1 MGSIQKAKAG
11 TTRTRITQKA
21 LAEHLGLHPSTVS
34 LVLNSAPL
42 AAAIPEETRE
52 RILRAARELDY
63 RPNLYAKYLASN
75 RSFTVA
81 ILLPA
86 IGEGYSTA
94 VLGGIDQA
102 LFEKNYAFFLAIHH
116 GDRQLMREY
125 PRRLV
130 QRAVEGFILL
140 NTPIEEPLGWPTV
153 SIGGYPAVGDMTR
166 VLINNY
172 RGARMAA
179 EHLIGLGHR
188 NFAVIKGHAWRPA
201 SEERWRGI
209 ADALHASGIKLNPR
223 LVLQLKSASTFQVP
237 ATPEEGYL
245 GAKALL
251 KTRLPFTALL
261 AFNDLTALGAMRAFH
276 EAGLSVPADMSVVG
290 FDDIPSAAYH
300 LPGLTTLRQPL
311 HSMGEL
317 AGTHL
322 LRRIAGAAAQP
333 EDIVVEPE
341 LIVRESTRAI

>member
-1 MGSIQKAKAG
+1 MTKRTPSRPGKARG
-11 TTRTRITQKA
+11 RITQKA

-34 LVLNSAPL
+34 LVLNNAPL
-42 AAAIPEETRE
+42 AQAIPQETRD
-52 RILRAARELDY
+52 RILRAAKEFDY
-63 RPNLYAKYLASN
+63 RPNLYAKYLSSH

-94 VLGGIDQA
+94 VLGGIDEA
-102 LFEKNYAFFLAIHH
+102 LFEQNYAFFLAIHH
-116 GDRQLMREY
+116 GDKKLIGEY

-140 NTPIEEPLGWPTV
+140 NTPVEEPLSLPAV
-153 SIGGYPAVGDMTR
+153 SIGSYPAVGAMSR
-166 VLINNY
+166 VMLNHC

-188 NFAVIKGHAWRPA
+188 QIAVIKGHAWRPA

-209 ADALHASGIKLNPR
+209 AEAFHVHGMKMDHR
-223 LVLQLKSASTFQVP
+223 LVVQLQSEGSLQMP
-237 ATPEEGYL
+237 ATPDEGYL
-245 GAKALL
+245 AAKTLL
-251 KTRLPFTALL
+251 SRKLPFTALL

-276 EAGLSVPADMSVVG
+276 EAGLGTPANISVVG

-311 HSMGEL
+311 HQMGNL
-317 AGTHL
+317 AGRSLLHL
-322 LRRIAGAAAQP
+322 IAKDASTP
-333 EDIVVEPE
+333 KDLIVEPE
-341 LIVRESTRAI
+341 LIVRESTRAL